1 MDIVVVS
8 KRDNILLGRTEVRFR
23 IVHTKEKTP
32 DRDSVREKL
41 AAILNEKKETVIID
55 SMKSQFGKPE
65 SLGYAKVYTTK
76 EKAMRVERDR
86 TLVRNR
92 LKERKVKEAKGK
104 VAAPKAEA
112 PKEKAAAPKAE
123 APKEKAA
130 APKAEAPKEKAAA
143 PKAEVPKEKTPAPK
157 AEAPKSEHP
166 KDRAPAPKAEEKSA
180 PAKPEKK

>member
-8 KRDNILLGRTEVRFR
+8 KRDNVLLGRSEVRFR

-55 SMKSQFGKPE
+55 SMRSQFGKPE
-65 SLGYAKVYTTK
+65 SLGYAKVYKTK

-86 TLVRNR
+86 TLVRNK
-92 LKERKVKEAKGK
+92 LKERKAKAEKGK
-104 VAAPKAEA
+104 AAAPKAEA
-112 PKEKAAAPKAE
+112 PREKAAAPKAE
-123 APKEKAA
+123 APKAEASKEKAA
-130 APKAEAPKEKAAA
+130 AHKAEAPKEKAPAH
-143 PKAEVPKEKTPAPK
+143 KT
-157 AEAPKSEHP
+157 
-166 KDRAPAPKAEEKSA
+166 EEKPA

>member
-8 KRDNILLGRTEVRFR
+8 KRDNLLLGRTDVKFR

-65 SLGYAKVYTTK
+65 SLGYAKIYTTR

-92 LKERKVKEAKGK
+92 LKERKAKAEKGK
-104 VAAPKAEA
+104 AAAPKAEA
-112 PKEKAAAPKAE
+112 PKAEATKEKAAAPKAE
-123 APKEKAA
+123 ATKEKAA
-130 APKAEAPKEKAAA
+130 APKAEEK
-143 PKAEVPKEKTPAPK
+143 PAT
-157 AEAPKSEHP
+157 
-166 KDRAPAPKAEEKSA
+166 
-180 PAKPEKK
+180 AKQEKK